1 MTRMMIAA
9 ALAAAAIGGASSAQT
24 SASFDNSVY
33 SPRSEAPLMQP
44 AAYRR
49 HTCVAR
55 SRTAVGYW
63 TTTTV
68 AGAKLGALR
77 QCAVRTPRGFLCVVV
92 SCS

>member
-1 MTRMMIAA
+1 MTRTIIA
-9 ALAAAAIGGASSAQT
+9 ALAAAAIGGATTAQASAK
-24 SASFDNSVY
+24 FDDGVY
-33 SPRSEAPLMQP
+33 SPRAGTQLMQP

-55 SRTAVGYW
+55 SRLAVGYW

-68 AGAKLGALR
+68 ALAKLGALR
-77 QCAVRTPRGFLCVVV
+77 QCAARTPRGLLCVVV